1 MNVQVMLKFWKYKL
15 WKWQEIMNHQETWYD
30 GISYFDVG
38 ADGKIFQH
46 VADKVLINY
55 YSNSANYILSLN
67 LK

>member
-1 MNVQVMLKFWKYKL
+1 MLKFWKYKL

-46 VADKVLINY
+46 VADKVLITIVTQLIIF
-55 YSNSANYILSLN
+55 YSLY

>member
-1 MNVQVMLKFWKYKL
+1 
-15 WKWQEIMNHQETWYD
+15 MNHQETWYD

-46 VADKVLINY
+46 VADKVLITIVTQLIIF
-55 YSNSANYILSLN
+55 YSLY